1 MVVLLFTPHFFYRPI
16 LDMMLF
22 VVKLIHAI
30 IRFFLVATPFIGT
43 DYWLS
48 LHLMVIPFVLLHWLT
63 NQTVCFL
70 TEMEKLLTR
79 KDGDQTFFGQVFT
92 PVYKNESFVGSILR
106 PIYTVKDKD
115 EEKRLVWFGMIIL
128 FFITFTRLC
137 MTNFAFVKDS
147 FTRLRSTLR

>member
-1 MVVLLFTPHFFYRPI
+1 
-16 LDMMLF
+16 MLF
-22 VVKLIHAI
+22 VVKLVHII

-92 PVYKNESFVGSILR
+92 PVYKNESFVGSILG

-115 EEKRLVWFGMIIL
+115 EEKGWRKRPGLISPNHRLNRGWQQL
-128 FFITFTRLC
+128 PAPL
-137 MTNFAFVKDS
+137 
-147 FTRLRSTLR
+147 TLAQRFQHRFKLS